1 MSRFGYGLR
10 LDVGEGEYD
19 GEWLG
24 LGARVRFKVRLLFH
38 VRSVEDSS

>member
-1 MSRFGYGLR
+1 MSHFGFGLR

-24 LGARVRFKVRLLFH
+24 ARVRCKVRLLFH
-38 VRSVEDSS
+38 VRGVENSS